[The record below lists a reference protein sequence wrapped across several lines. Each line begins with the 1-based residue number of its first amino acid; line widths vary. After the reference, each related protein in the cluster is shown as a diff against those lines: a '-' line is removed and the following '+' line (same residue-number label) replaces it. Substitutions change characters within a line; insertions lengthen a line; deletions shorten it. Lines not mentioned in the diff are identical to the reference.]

1 MSRFDHWEHRTEW
14 PLAAA
19 AVVFLVAY
27 ASEVIGDLQGI
38 GLVMCEW
45 TMNAV
50 WAIFA
55 VDYAVRLVLAPNRRS
70 WFWRHLLDL
79 AAVVLPV
86 LRPLRLLRLVALF
99 GVLQRSAG
107 SALRGRITAYTVGS
121 VSLLVFVGAL
131 AILDAERGVDG
142 ASIQSFGDALWWAIV
157 TITTVGYGDL
167 SPVTPMGRFV
177 AVLLMIGGVALIG
190 VVTATLAAWVVGLVA
205 EETAEQEAAT
215 RAQVAELQAQIAG
228 LEEMLRRLQALTARS
243 QGQVQSDHELLATT
257 GTLAPETAPERSP
270 ETSTG

>member
-1 MSRFDHWEHRTEW
+1 MSRFDHWEHHTEW

-27 ASEVIGDLQGI
+27 ASEVIGDLEGI
-38 GLVMCEW
+38 DLVVCEW

-50 WAIFA
+50 WAIFTI
-55 VDYAVRLVLAPNRRS
+55 DYAVRLVLAPDRRS

-86 LRPLRLLRLVALF
+86 LRPLRLLRLVVLF
-99 GVLQRSAG
+99 GVLQQSAG
-107 SALRGRITAYTVGS
+107 SALHGRITAYTVAS

-142 ASIQSFGDALWWAIV
+142 ASIHSFENALWWTIV
-157 TITTVGYGDL
+157 TITTAGYGDL
-167 SPVTPMGRFV
+167 SPVTPMDRFV

-190 VVTATLAAWVVGLVA
+190 VVTATLASWVVGLVA
-205 EETAEQEAAT
+205 EETAKQEAAT

-228 LEEMLRRLQALTARS
+228 IEGMRLQALTARS
-243 QGQVQSDHELLATT
+243 QGQVQSGHELLATT
-257 GTLAPETAPERSP
+257 GTLTPETAPERSP